1 MAEMYTPEE
10 IQEIFQAYN
19 DAIKSGTPVSAEL
32 AKAMRDAEK
41 GIKGWTDSTNAAM
54 KKLGTT
60 AADLTKNLY
69 KGGNAADNFG
79 NAIEDASGAV
89 GLLILAL
96 GPFSLAAKVAAFAV
110 TAFGKAVN
118 VAGKQ
123 ADALFKSYQ
132 DLSKVGAT
140 TAGGIQDV
148 FVQMQGLGYG
158 IEELDKM
165 IRIVSENSETFA
177 KFSLTAGRGVTE
189 FSSAMQSLNRDAAL
203 RALGKLPD
211 DINAAGASFI
221 RQSVRAGMSQTQIG
235 DQLTAQTRKYI
246 IDLDRLQKLTGISA
260 DALAKQQ
267 EEAMA
272 EDAYNQVMSELRARA
287 ASGDQ
292 VAQAQIEKI
301 TTTMAKLGPEMRKEF
316 VLGIGGDVSAQQRLF
331 MTAPTL
337 LKNTLDETAST
348 QQTINDLNKD
358 ITRTVT
364 TFGPTA
370 KLAAGAVRE
379 TFGPLHELRETMVS
393 TQDFDARVKAA
404 KEDALLT
411 DKSTKNM
418 ALLQIENMNARDA
431 LQSFV
436 QLGVHPASRALKN
449 FAEVASGAAKTL
461 PGKGPGAESSAP
473 APGTAAAVRRG
484 GATPTT
490 PTPTP
495 TPTLTPAAPVTPGN
509 LSGLRIKSP
518 ESTAGGMTSDKLA
531 NTARAIQEKLGGDL
545 KHFSAFNDS
554 YHQGTNS
561 KHAQGQ
567 ALDFTITDPSKAA
580 VIADMVRGMPGVSK
594 VLDEYSNPSARATAG
609 HIHAEV
615 SAQLGGI
622 ASGPTSGYRAVLH
635 GTEAIVP
642 LPDGKKI
649 PVEIP
654 GFTTNLGDQTNL
666 LAQQLTKLD
675 DIINVMRRQVD
686 VSTKILQR
694 AS

>member
-1 MAEMYTPEE
+1 MADMYTPEE

-41 GIKGWTDSTNAAM
+41 GVKGWTDSTNAAM
-54 KKLGTT
+54 KKLGTS
-60 AADLTKNLY
+60 AVDLTKNLY

-79 NAIEDASGAV
+79 TALEEVTAV
-89 GLLILAL
+89 TGLLILAL
-96 GPFSLAAKVAAFAV
+96 GPFSLAAKVAAMAI

-189 FSSAMQSLNRDAAL
+189 FAESMQSLNRDPML

-221 RQSVRAGMSQTQIG
+221 RQSVRAGMSQAQVG

-246 IDLDRLQKLTGISA
+246 LDLDRLQKLTGISA

-301 TTTMAKLGPEMRKEF
+301 TTTMSKLGPEMRKEF

-358 ITRTVT
+358 VTRTVA

-379 TFGPLHELRETMVS
+379 TFGPLAELRETMVS

-404 KEDALLT
+404 KADALMT
-411 DKSTKNM
+411 DKSTQNM
-418 ALLQIENMNARDA
+418 AILQLENMNARDS

-436 QLGVHPASRALKN
+436 QLGVHPATRALKN
-449 FAEVASGAAKTL
+449 FAEIASGTAGVL
-461 PGKGPGAESSAP
+461 PGKGPGGAPGGVVGVPAPGGAAPGGGAAAP
-473 APGTAAAVRRG
+473 APVSPGMG
-484 GATPTT
+484 
-490 PTPTP
+490 
-495 TPTLTPAAPVTPGN
+495 LT
-509 LSGLRIKSP
+509 GLRIKSGAAVGSHA
-518 ESTAGGMTSDKLA
+518 ESLTALA
-531 NTARAIQEKLGGDL
+531 RNIQDKLGGDL

-561 KHAQGQ
+561 KHAQGM

-580 VIADMVRGMPGVSK
+580 IIADMVRGMPGVSK
-594 VLDEYSNPSARATAG
+594 VLDEYSNPSARATG
-609 HIHAEV
+609 PHIHAEV
-615 SAQLGGI
+615 SAALGGI

-654 GFTTNLGDQTNL
+654 GFTSNLGDQTNL

-675 DIINVMRRQVD
+675 NIIDVMRRQVD

-694 AS
+694 SS

>member
-54 KKLGTT
+54 KKLGTSAT
-60 AADLTKNLY
+60 DLTKNLY

-79 NAIEDASGAV
+79 TALEEVTAAT

-96 GPFSLAAKVAAFAV
+96 GPFSLAAKVAAFAI
-110 TAFGKAVN
+110 TAFGKAAN

-246 IDLDRLQKLTGISA
+246 LDLDRLQKLTGISA

-287 ASGDQ
+287 ALGDQ

-461 PGKGPGAESSAP
+461 PGKGPGAEPSAP

-484 GATPTT
+484 GVAPTATGTDT
-490 PTPTP
+490 
-495 TPTLTPAAPVTPGN
+495 
-509 LSGLRIKSP
+509 SGLKIKSP
-518 ESTAGGMTSDKLA
+518 ESTAGGGASANLINLA
-531 NTARAIQEKLGGDL
+531 RNIQDKLGGDL

-561 KHAQGQ
+561 KHAQGT

-580 VIADMVRGMPGVSK
+580 IIADMVRNMPGVSK
-594 VLDEYSNPSARATAG
+594 VLDEYSNPSSRATAG

-615 SAQLGGI
+615 SAQMGGI

-654 GFTTNLGDQTNL
+654 GFTANLGDQTNL
-666 LAQQLTKLD
+666 LAQQLAKLD

-694 AS
+694 SS